1 MNPLLSGNVRVALA
15 AFILIFAGSSFAGEG
30 WLVSFEKAKA
40 QAAKEG
46 ALLARLYIRMS
57 W

>member
-30 WLVSFEKAKA
+30 WLVSFEKARHRQQRKV
-40 QAAKEG
+40 
-46 ALLARLYIRMS
+46 S
-57 W
+57 PF